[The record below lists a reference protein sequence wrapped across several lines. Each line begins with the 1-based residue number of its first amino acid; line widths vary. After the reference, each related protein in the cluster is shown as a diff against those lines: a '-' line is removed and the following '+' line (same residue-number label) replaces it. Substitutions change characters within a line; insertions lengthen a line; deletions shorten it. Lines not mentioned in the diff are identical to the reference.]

1 MHTKTL
7 KTGIRVQRYFIY
19 LAYDG
24 TNYHG
29 WQIQPNGISV
39 QECLMKALST
49 FLRCEIEV
57 VGAGR
62 TDAGVHASLMVAHF
76 DYDGLLDTVSVA
88 EKLNRLL
95 PPDISVYRVCRVK
108 PEAHARFDATARTY
122 KYYVTAVKYPFN
134 RQYRWRIYSS
144 LDYERM
150 NEAARTLFE
159 YSDFTSFSKLHTDVK
174 TNNCRIMH
182 AAWTQVD
189 DVTWVFTIQA
199 DRFLRNMVRA
209 VVGTLL
215 EVGRGKLTVAGFRR
229 VIDQKDRCKAGTS
242 VPGNALFLVDVT
254 YPEELF
260 IADNN

>member
-1 MHTKTL
+1 M
-7 KTGIRVQRYFIY
+7 QRYFIY

-24 TNYHG
+24 TAYHG
-29 WQIQPNGISV
+29 WQTQPNGTSV
-39 QECLMKALST
+39 QECLMRALAT
-49 FLRCEIEV
+49 LLRREVEV

-76 DYDGLLDTVSVA
+76 DSDETLDATFIA
-88 EKLNRLL
+88 DKLNRLL
-95 PPDISVYRVCRVK
+95 PPDISVYRVREVRLD
-108 PEAHARFDATARTY
+108 AHARFDATARMY
-122 KYYVTAVKYPFN
+122 KYYVTTAKSPFN
-134 RQYRWRIYSS
+134 RQYRYR
-144 LDYERM
+144 LFHTPDFERM
-150 NEAARTLFE
+150 NKAALALFN
-159 YSDFTSFSKLHTDVK
+159 YADFTSFSKLHTDVK

-215 EVGRGKLTVAGFRR
+215 EVGFGKLSVEDFCR
-229 VIDQKDRCKAGTS
+229 VIEQKDRCKAGTS

-260 IADNN
+260 INS